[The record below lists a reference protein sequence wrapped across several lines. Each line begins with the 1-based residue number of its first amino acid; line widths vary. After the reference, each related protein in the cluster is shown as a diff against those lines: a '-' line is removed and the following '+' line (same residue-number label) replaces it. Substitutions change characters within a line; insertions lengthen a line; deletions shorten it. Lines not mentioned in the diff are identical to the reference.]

1 MAKFPDLNSG
11 RVYGPSH
18 AHVVHVGSGNKHLYS
33 VATVYHTDGE
43 GNVTPHDT
51 MHSSNKKGILS
62 NIKRKYG
69 SIPVSETMKE
79 SADIDSMD
87 DISEDAGAYE
97 QWDPKHPNFAKNYK
111 KYKQNNP
118 DGKLKDFVDHMK
130 NKPTQLPEEYDI
142 ESMLE
147 YIEQLESD
155 LDEAV
160 RITHTT
166 RAKYDRNFGQKG
178 TFQGDMERK
187 HLAAAAKDRRSKTQG
202 SGVSGF
208 NSRLTGRSST
218 QDTGSVK
225 AYKTEEYDIES
236 MLEYIEELE
245 SALEE
250 SLGDDM
256 IDKFKKS
263 GNSKLSGAKVYDP
276 KKVNKPGVAFKSGS
290 SYKEP
295 TDTRDSKSGKSY
307 VESIESM
314 LESVIAGDLV
324 ESKQSFADI
333 LGSKIAARLAEA
345 KIAIAQGL
353 FGIVESKD
361 EDEDDEPKS
370 KLSPEEQEKA
380 DDKAGA
386 EFNSKHELGQLS
398 AISSSEEGIPL
409 KYPETV
415 ASGEPDKR
423 SIRAATDRI
432 KSGKSTSGVPTYKHA
447 NGEESKI
454 DPKTAKGLHLLFTHP
469 NGYKKDHK
477 ERLLKLIH
485 SSKSGYQQAAKEII
499 NDRQNPEKSK
509 HKFTQSNTEDK
520 ART

>member
-1 MAKFPDLNSG
+1 M
-11 RVYGPSH
+11 
-18 AHVVHVGSGNKHLYS
+18 
-33 VATVYHTDGE
+33 TD
-43 GNVTPHDT
+43 
-51 MHSSNKKGILS
+51 I
-62 NIKRKYG
+62 I
-69 SIPVSETMKE
+69 
-79 SADIDSMD
+79 
-87 DISEDAGAYE
+87 EDAGAYE
-97 QWDPKHPNFAKNYK
+97 QWDPKHPNFVKNYK

-147 YIEQLESD
+147 YIEQLES
-155 LDEAV
+155 
-160 RITHTT
+160 
-166 RAKYDRNFGQKG
+166 
-178 TFQGDMERK
+178 
-187 HLAAAAKDRRSKTQG
+187 
-202 SGVSGF
+202 
-208 NSRLTGRSST
+208 
-218 QDTGSVK
+218 
-225 AYKTEEYDIES
+225 
-236 MLEYIEELE
+236 
-245 SALEE
+245 ALEE
-250 SLGDDM
+250 SLASQMGSELS
-256 IDKFKKS
+256 DKLGAKIRS
-263 GNSKLSGAKVYDP
+263 GKQPTKVNSKPTAKFVAGASR
-276 KKVNKPGVAFKSGS
+276 KPSD
-290 SYKEP
+290 
-295 TDTRDSKSGKSY
+295 DTCDSKSGKSY

-324 ESKQSFADI
+324 ESKQSFVDI

-499 NDRQNPEKSK
+499 SDRQNPEKSK

>member
-1 MAKFPDLNSG
+1 MEN
-11 RVYGPSH
+11 
-18 AHVVHVGSGNKHLYS
+18 
-33 VATVYHTDGE
+33 
-43 GNVTPHDT
+43 
-51 MHSSNKKGILS
+51 
-62 NIKRKYG
+62 
-69 SIPVSETMKE
+69 
-79 SADIDSMD
+79 
-87 DISEDAGAYE
+87 
-97 QWDPKHPNFAKNYK
+97 Q
-111 KYKQNNP
+111 
-118 DGKLKDFVDHMK
+118 
-130 NKPTQLPEEYDI
+130 EYDI

-147 YIEQLESD
+147 YIEQLETE

-236 MLEYIEELE
+236 MLEYIEQLE

-250 SLGDDM
+250 SLTSQMGSELS
-256 IDKFKKS
+256 DKLGAKIRS
-263 GNSKLSGAKVYDP
+263 GKQPTKVNSKPAAKFVAGASR
-276 KKVNKPGVAFKSGS
+276 KPSD
-290 SYKEP
+290 
-295 TDTRDSKSGKSY
+295 DTRDTKSGKSY
-307 VESIESM
+307 VESTIAM

-345 KIAIAQGL
+345 KILVAQSL

-398 AISSSEEGIPL
+398 AISSSEESIPL

-447 NGEESKI
+447 NGEESTI
-454 DPKTAKGLHLLFTHP
+454 NPQTAKGLHLLFTHP

-485 SSKSGYQQAAKEII
+485 SSKSGYHQAAKEII
-499 NDRQNPEKSK
+499 SDRQNPEKSK